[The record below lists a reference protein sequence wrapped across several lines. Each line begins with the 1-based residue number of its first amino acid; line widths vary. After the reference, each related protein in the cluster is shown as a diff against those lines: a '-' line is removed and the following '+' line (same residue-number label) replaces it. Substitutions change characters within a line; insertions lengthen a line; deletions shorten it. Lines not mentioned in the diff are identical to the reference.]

1 MVSYEKAHVQK
12 KQIVGKMILL
22 YMRFSV
28 HDNKMFAERVFY
40 I

>member
-1 MVSYEKAHVQK
+1 
-12 KQIVGKMILL
+12 MILL
-22 YMRFSV
+22 YMRFSA

>member
-1 MVSYEKAHVQK
+1 
-12 KQIVGKMILL
+12 MILL

>member
-1 MVSYEKAHVQK
+1 MKKRMYS